1 MFRSCCSPHR
11 AAATALPAALRCDMG
26 AGLDLGNFVTR
37 YTSHV
42 PLSLGAMSPAAERHQ
57 EACVANLS

>member
-1 MFRSCCSPHR
+1 
-11 AAATALPAALRCDMG
+11 MG